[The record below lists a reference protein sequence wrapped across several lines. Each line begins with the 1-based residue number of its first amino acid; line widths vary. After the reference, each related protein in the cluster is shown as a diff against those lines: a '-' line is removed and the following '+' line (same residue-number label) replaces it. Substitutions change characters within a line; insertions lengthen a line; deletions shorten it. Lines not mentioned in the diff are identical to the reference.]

1 MIRTE
6 NLMIRRIFI
15 VFILAALLLSPVMAF
30 NISGLERMK
39 SLTDDRLT
47 PFNPDFINYIRFHSI
62 IDRYRNSNEGHSL
75 GLIPTPFMLREVLV
89 ENTTTNAKGESVS
102 DLSSNEVAKTGLADV
117 ASYRLAPTN
126 PEFEHFIRN
135 RTSQV
140 SRVVDQEGHSL
151 GLIPSVIDI
160 GTLTSSEYGSSELVT
175 STGTGDS
182 YSVSKGAMA
191 SSFDLRTTGK
201 VPPIKDQAECG
212 ACWAFSTYGSLES
225 TNLPETSW
233 DFSENHMKNT
243 HGFDLS
249 PCQGGNYQMST
260 AYLARWG
267 GAVSESADPYSASD
281 SVSSMNED
289 VTVHVQDVTYL
300 PKRTGPL
307 DNDLIKQMLQQHG
320 ALYSQVRWES
330 SYYARDHAAY
340 YYPGSSSPNHAI
352 VIVGWDDR
360 YSRNNFA
367 TPPPGDG
374 AFLIRNNW
382 GDDWG
387 DRGYGYVSYYDSWI
401 GKPSAQYFSESVNNY
416 DYVYQYDPLGWV
428 ISFGT
433 GSDTGYLAN
442 VFSSSQD
449 EELAAVGFFTAVPNS
464 DYQIEVYRGVSSS
477 PRGRTPSVVQTG
489 SFPFA
494 GYHTVDLTSTV
505 PLERGEKF
513 SIVMTI
519 RTPGYNYPV
528 AIEYP
533 YNGYSTK
540 ARARAG
546 ESWVSKDGATW
557 TDITTAYP
565 NTNVCLKAFTRTME
579 GTSIPVPTRTP
590 VVIPTTPTTSVDK
603 KSPAVSITSPSI
615 MARYSPGSE
624 VTITWSSSD
633 NVGVVSASL
642 MYSVDRGKNW
652 NMISQSVPPAGT
664 YSWIL
669 PDGLSGSLVIKVSAK
684 DAAGNAGS
692 ATKSISIKAGA
703 STAGPVTSRPS
714 STVSSTGGGDPSVS
728 AIPDSVRTAVAG
740 RARFNS
746 GGKSIAPISVTQR
759 RS

>member
-1 MIRTE
+1 MIRME
-6 NLMIRRIFI
+6 NPMIRRIFI
-15 VFILAALLLSPVMAF
+15 VFILSALLLSPVLAF
-30 NISGLERMK
+30 NVSGLEKMK

-75 GLIPTPFMLREVLV
+75 GLIPTPFMLREVLAG
-89 ENTTTNAKGESVS
+89 NTATLVKGESVS
-102 DLSSNEVAKTGLADV
+102 DLSPNEVAKAGLADV
-117 ASYRLAPTN
+117 ASYRLAPLN
-126 PEFEHFIRN
+126 PEFEHFLRN
-135 RTSQV
+135 RTSES
-140 SRVVDQEGHSL
+140 SRVVDQEGHAL
-151 GLIPSVIDI
+151 GLIPSIIDI
-160 GTLTSSEYGSSELVT
+160 ATLTSTEYGGGDLV
-175 STGTGDS
+175 STTGGGDS
-182 YSVSKGAMA
+182 SLSKGASA

-225 TNLPETSW
+225 TNLPETRW
-233 DFSENHMKNT
+233 DFSENHLKNT
-243 HGFDLS
+243 HGFDLT

-267 GAVSESADPYSASD
+267 GAVSESTDPYGPSD
-281 SVSSMNED
+281 SVSSMNEQ
-289 VTVHVQDVTYL
+289 VAVHVQDVTYL

-307 DNDLIKQMLQQHG
+307 DNDLIKQMLQEHG

-330 SYYARDHAAY
+330 SYYSRNPATY

-352 VIVGWDDR
+352 VIVGWDDH
-360 YSRNNFA
+360 YSRNRFA

-374 AFLIRNNW
+374 AFLVRNNW

-387 DRGYGYVSYYDSWI
+387 DNGYCYVSYYDSWI

-416 DYVYQYDPLGWV
+416 DRVYQYDPLGWV

-433 GSDTGYLAN
+433 GSDTGYFAN

-449 EELAAVGFFTAVPNS
+449 EDLAAVGFFTAVPNS

-477 PRGRTPSVVQTG
+477 PRGRTASTVQTG

-494 GYHTVDLTSTV
+494 GYHTVDLTSAV

-513 SIVMTI
+513 SVVITL
-519 RTPGYNYPV
+519 RTPGYTYPV

-565 NTNVCLKAFTRTME
+565 NTNVCLKAFTRTGE
-579 GTSIPVPTRTP
+579 STLTPVPTKTP
-590 VVIPTTPTTSVDK
+590 VVIPTSPSTTIDK
-603 KSPAVSITSPSI
+603 KSPTVSITSPST

-633 NVGVVSASL
+633 NVGVASASL
-642 MYSVDRGKNW
+642 MYSGDRGKTW
-652 NMISQSVPPAGT
+652 NLISQSVPASGT
-664 YSWIL
+664 YTWTLSE
-669 PDGLSGSLVIKVSAK
+669 GLSGSLTIKVSAK
-684 DAAGNAGS
+684 DAAGNTGS
-692 ATKSISIKAGA
+692 ASKSITIKTVT
-703 STAGPVTSRPS
+703 STGRPVTSNPF
-714 STVSSTGGGDPSVS
+714 STVSSIGGEEQPKS

-740 RARFNS
+740 IARFNTA
-746 GGKSIAPISVTQR
+746 GRSIDTISVTER
-759 RS
+759 GS

>member
-1 MIRTE
+1 
-6 NLMIRRIFI
+6 MIRRIFI

-30 NISGLERMK
+30 NISGLERIK
-39 SLTDDRLT
+39 SLSDDRLT
-47 PFNPDFINYIRFHSI
+47 PFNPDFINYIRYHSI

-75 GLIPTPFMLREVLV
+75 GLIPTPFMLREMLV
-89 ENTTTNAKGESVS
+89 GNTTTTAKGESVS
-102 DLSSNEVAKTGLADV
+102 GLSSNEIAKAGLADV
-117 ASYRLAPTN
+117 ASYRLAPLN

-135 RTSQV
+135 RTSES
-140 SRVVDQEGHSL
+140 SRFVDQEGHSL

-160 GTLTSSEYGSSELVT
+160 GTLTSSGYSSSERVI
-175 STGTGDS
+175 SSGTGDA

-201 VPPIKDQAECG
+201 VPPIRDQAECG

-233 DFSENHMKNT
+233 DFSENHLKNT

-267 GAVSESADPYSASD
+267 GAVRESVDPYGPSD
-281 SVSSMNED
+281 SVSSMNEP
-289 VTVHVQDVTYL
+289 VAVHVQDVTYL

-330 SYYARDHAAY
+330 SYYSKNPATY
-340 YYPGSSSPNHAI
+340 FYPGSSSPNHAI

-360 YSRNNFA
+360 YSRNKFA

-374 AFLIRNNW
+374 AFLVRNNW

-387 DRGYGYVSYYDSWI
+387 DNGYCYVSYYDSWI
-401 GKPSAQYFSESVNNY
+401 GRPSAQYFSESVNNY
-416 DYVYQYDPLGWV
+416 DHVYQYDPLGWV

-449 EELAAVGFFTAVPNS
+449 EELSAVGFFTAVPNS

-494 GYHTVDLTSTV
+494 GYHTVDLTSAV

-513 SIVMTI
+513 SVVMTI

-565 NTNVCLKAFTRTME
+565 NTNVCLKAFTRTTG
-579 GTSIPVPTRTP
+579 GTITPVPTRTP
-590 VVIPTTPTTSVDK
+590 LVIPTTPTTSVDK
-603 KSPAVSITSPSI
+603 KSPSVSVTSPSI

-633 NVGVVSASL
+633 NVGVTSASL
-642 MYSVDRGKNW
+642 FYSVDRGKNW
-652 NMISQSVPPAGT
+652 NIISQFVPASGT
-664 YSWIL
+664 YSWTL
-669 PDGLSGSLVIKVSAK
+669 PEGLSGSLVIKVSAT
-684 DAAGNAGS
+684 DAAGNVGS
-692 ATKSISIKAGA
+692 ATKSITIKEGA
-703 STAGPVTSRPS
+703 STGRPIT
-714 STVSSTGGGDPSVS
+714 TVPFTTVGNTEGIAPTGS

-740 RARFNS
+740 IARFNS
-746 GGKSIAPISVTQR
+746 GGRSIAPISLSQR
-759 RS
+759 SS